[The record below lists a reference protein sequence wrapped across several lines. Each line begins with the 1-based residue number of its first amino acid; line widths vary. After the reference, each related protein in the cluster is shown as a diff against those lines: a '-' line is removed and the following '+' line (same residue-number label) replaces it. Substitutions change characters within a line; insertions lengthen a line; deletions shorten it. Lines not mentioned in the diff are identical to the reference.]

1 MTTARIFSNRYCT
14 VRCEWQTPMQALTLR
29 ITHVPHHGSVC
40 EKGHIHSVPLS
51 LSWCSWGPR
60 TEQFF
65 HFWFLLFTACIFT
78 RPSLSQK
85 YTLTDHLT
93 TSDPLSVVSTFF
105 LYWKL
110 LEHLIL
116 PQKADWGSCQDS
128 KVSHIPTQGLGTQ
141 ARSRA
146 FPPPTPPLS
155 PYFLPETLLASLC
168 SQTYTKHVDPPCFTP
183 ANLSACAGYVLYPPL
198 LHPVFT
204 SDMRDVFSSHSI

>member
-1 MTTARIFSNRYCT
+1 MTTARISSNRYCT
-14 VRCEWQTPMQALTLR
+14 VRCECQTPIQALTLR

-40 EKGHIHSVPLS
+40 EKATSILFPLS

-78 RPSLSQK
+78 LPSLSQK

-110 LEHLIL
+110 LKASYLTTESRLGFL
-116 PQKADWGSCQDS
+116 PRF
-128 KVSHIPTQGLGTQ
+128 QGLPRSYTRPWHAGTL
-141 ARSRA
+141 SR
-146 FPPPTPPLS
+146 FPSPDPPLS
-155 PYFLPETLLASLC
+155 LTLLSAW
-168 SQTYTKHVDPPCFTP
+168 DPTGF
-183 ANLSACAGYVLYPPL
+183 L
-198 LHPVFT
+198 
-204 SDMRDVFSSHSI
+204 VFSDLH

>member
-1 MTTARIFSNRYCT
+1 MANTHASSDTENHSCSSSWFSMW
-14 VRCEWQTPMQALTLR
+14 E
-29 ITHVPHHGSVC
+29 
-40 EKGHIHSVPLS
+40 GHIHSVPLS
-51 LSWCSWGPR
+51 LSWCFWGPR

-128 KVSHIPTQGLGTQ
+128 KVSHVPTQGLGTQ
-141 ARSRA
+141 ARSGD
-146 FPPPTPPLS
+146 FPPPTPSLS
-155 PYFLPETLLASLC
+155 HLTFCLRPYWLPCVLRHTLS
-168 SQTYTKHVDPPCFTP
+168 
-183 ANLSACAGYVLYPPL
+183 
-198 LHPVFT
+198 
-204 SDMRDVFSSHSI
+204 M